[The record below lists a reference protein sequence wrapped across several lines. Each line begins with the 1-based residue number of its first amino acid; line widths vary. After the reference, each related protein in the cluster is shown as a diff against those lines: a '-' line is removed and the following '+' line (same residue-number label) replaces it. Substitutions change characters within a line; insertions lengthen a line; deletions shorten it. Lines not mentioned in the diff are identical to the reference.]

1 MEKATVSELRKHLSA
16 YLEKVRAGESVLI
29 MDHSR
34 PVARLVGVAAQGPTD
49 DRIARLESEG
59 LLRRALGPTP
69 KELLEEPPPKPGKSV
84 LDALIKGRHSDR

>member
-1 MEKATVSELRKHLSA
+1 MEKATISELRKHLGA
-16 YLEKVRAGESVLI
+16 YIEKVRAGESVLI
-29 MDHSR
+29 LDRNR

-59 LLRRALGPTP
+59 LLRRALGPIP

-84 LDALIKGRHSDR
+84 LEALIEGRRSDR